1 MSCDL
6 NKFYVTTPIYYV
18 TAKPHLGSLYSTVL
32 ADISARFNKL
42 QGKEVFFLTG
52 TDEHGQKIAQAAQ
65 IAGKQPKEFVD
76 GFVPSYQAMW
86 KKYEIN
92 YTKFI
97 RTTDQYHVQAVQAWL
112 QNLIAQ
118 GDIYKSQYQ
127 GWYCTPDETFINE
140 KEYEAGAKQVNCPA
154 CGRETQFV
162 SEESYF
168 FRLSNYQDKLLDFYQ
183 QNPNFIIPKEKI
195 NEVISFVQSGL
206 KDLCISR
213 STISW
218 GIPFPGDSKH
228 VTYVWAD
235 ALNNYITAVGYG
247 DYTKVLD
254 FAKWWPADLQILGKD
269 ILRFHAVYWPAFLM
283 ASNLPLPKQLL
294 VHGWIKVG
302 AQKMSKSL
310 GNVVDPDILYQEYGP
325 DQIRYYLASSL
336 AITHD
341 SNFDLNSLREN
352 LTADLANNL
361 GNLLS
366 RATSLALKHD
376 LSKISKPEKFDIR
389 SQELLDLVK
398 LATQDYLKLMQE
410 CSYHMAI
417 AEVNRLIAR
426 SNAYFHELEPW
437 VLAKTNQDLFKEVIW
452 ATCAVLE
459 AVSVLFWPVMPS
471 KMQELAGR
479 IGSQIDLNQIHK
491 PGHGEAWV
499 ESIRQI
505 NLILEIMAGKI
516 SPEFSLT
523 TGPVLFVKYE
533 KLILEEPEKIKEP
546 SVSENLSNYIDFE
559 DFLKV
564 ELIVGTIE
572 QCEQVPGS
580 DKLLR
585 MDVNFGD
592 KGMKQVLSG
601 IAKFY
606 LPTDMIG
613 KQGVFV
619 FNLKPRKIMG
629 YESNGMLLSVLD
641 QDQLKLV
648 SVAGI
653 VTNGA
658 RLG

>member
-1 MSCDL
+1 MLSKL

-32 ADISARFNKL
+32 ADISARFHKL
-42 QGKEVFFLTG
+42 LGQEVFFLTG
-52 TDEHGQKIAQAAQ
+52 TDEHGQKIAQAAEQ
-65 IAGKQPKEFVD
+65 AGQAPKDFVD
-76 GFVPSYQAMW
+76 SFAPRYQATW
-86 KKYEIN
+86 AKYQIE
-92 YTKFI
+92 YSKFI

-112 QNLIAQ
+112 QKLIDQ

-127 GWYCTPDETFINE
+127 GWYCTPDETFISE
-140 KEYEAGAKQVNCPA
+140 QEYETGAKQVNCPA

-183 QNPNFIIPKEKI
+183 QNPDFIIPKEKI
-195 NEVISFVQSGL
+195 NEVVKFVESGL

-218 GIPFPGDSKH
+218 GIPFPGDTGH

-235 ALNNYITAVGYG
+235 ALNNYITAIGYADQARTLEFG
-247 DYTKVLD
+247 
-254 FAKWWPADLQILGKD
+254 KWWPADLQILGKD
-269 ILRFHAVYWPAFLM
+269 ILRFHAIYWPAFLM
-283 ASNLPLPKQLL
+283 ASNLPLPKRLL

-302 AQKMSKSL
+302 NQKMSKSL
-310 GNVVDPDILYQEYGP
+310 GNVVDPDVLEQEYGAN
-325 DQIRYYLASSL
+325 QIRYYLASSL

-341 SNFDLNSLREN
+341 SNFDLNLLRET

-366 RATSLALKHD
+366 RATSLALKHE
-376 LSKISKPEKFDIR
+376 LVKVVKPESLSCKAQEILDLIQLV
-389 SQELLDLVK
+389 SQE
-398 LATQDYLKLMQE
+398 YIKLMQD

-417 AEVNRLIAR
+417 AQVNRLVAR
-426 SNAYFHELEPW
+426 ANAYFHELEPW
-437 VLAKTNQDLFKEVIW
+437 VLAKSDQAQFKEVIW
-452 ATCAVLE
+452 VTCAVLE
-459 AVSVLFWPVMPS
+459 AASILFWPVMPS
-471 KMQELAGR
+471 KMADLASR
-479 IGSQIDLNQIHK
+479 IGIK
-491 PGHGEAWV
+491 
-499 ESIRQI
+499 I
-505 NLILEIMAGKI
+505 NLINPLIAGQV
-516 SPEFSLT
+516 SPEFNLK

-533 KLILEEPEKIKEP
+533 KLEATETAKPKELN
-546 SVSENLSNYIDFE
+546 VSAQLTNYIDFE

-564 ELIVGTIE
+564 ELLVGTIE
-572 QCEQVPGS
+572 QCEAVPGS

-585 MDVNFGD
+585 MDVNFGEH
-592 KGMKQVLSG
+592 GMKQVLSG

-606 LPTDMIG
+606 SPGDIVG

-629 YESNGMLLSVLD
+629 YESNGMLLSVPD
-641 QDQLKLV
+641 ESGLKLV
-648 SVAGI
+648 SVAG
-653 VTNGA
+653 VVANGT